1 MLALNFIS
9 LSFMIVTQEI
19 IIGAIILLIFNLEF
33 DWRKVLPF
41 ALFTGLSSSISIT
54 FLPQAGALF
63 NMIIFISMT
72 LLALL
77 VFYKFK
83 LLKSIATMCIVYLMK
98 LIISTLGLP
107 LLKLIHR
114 PDFNAINA
122 TLTERLISIGIG
134 TLLFLIIALIIYL
147 FRLKI
152 DMPEDFNK
160 KTALIVVIN
169 AIFSVFL
176 LYPNAICLQNNID
189 KDSYPLL
196 IYNSLSLVIIVLIN
210 TFNFIRFGKIELL
223 KQNVEYQ
230 NLYIQSLNNMLDGLR
245 EFKHD
250 YNNMLQVMQGYI
262 SANDMEGLKNY
273 HSQLLTESRKINNIP
288 CLNSYIKDT
297 PPIYGLLLSK
307 ASYSEIKNV
316 SFTVT
321 AMCKLKIS
329 NIKIYD
335 FCKVLGILL
344 DNAIEAAAESEKK
357 FVELIIGEKPDKSAL
372 FIEVS
377 NSCAGT
383 VDTTTIFNDGYS
395 TKEGHMGFGL
405 WNVQKIISKYK
416 NCKLHT
422 KACEKYFSQKIEIM
436 HNNVNA

>member
-1 MLALNFIS
+1 M
-9 LSFMIVTQEI
+9 
-19 IIGAIILLIFNLEF
+19 LLIT
-33 DWRKVLPF
+33 KVR
-41 ALFTGLSSSISIT
+41 IW
-54 FLPQAGALF
+54 
-63 NMIIFISMT
+63 
-72 LLALL
+72 
-77 VFYKFK
+77 
-83 LLKSIATMCIVYLMK
+83 
-98 LIISTLGLP
+98 
-107 LLKLIHR
+107 
-114 PDFNAINA
+114 
-122 TLTERLISIGIG
+122 
-134 TLLFLIIALIIYL
+134 
-147 FRLKI
+147 
-152 DMPEDFNK
+152 
-160 KTALIVVIN
+160 
-169 AIFSVFL
+169 
-176 LYPNAICLQNNID
+176 
-189 KDSYPLL
+189 
-196 IYNSLSLVIIVLIN
+196 
-210 TFNFIRFGKIELL
+210 
-223 KQNVEYQ
+223 
-230 NLYIQSLNNMLDGLR
+230 
-245 EFKHD
+245 
-250 YNNMLQVMQGYI
+250 
-262 SANDMEGLKNY
+262 
-273 HSQLLTESRKINNIP
+273 
-288 CLNSYIKDT
+288 DT